1 MNWEILFRDA
11 VPKVAGVVVYDKGAK
26 DAIGRFCVAKT
37 IKLPNGQMRTTQ
49 SNRKQRPAALRL
61 ARNWLAS
68 RAKIMGVEYVPGA
81 GAGTLLFKPIN

>member
-1 MNWEILFRDA
+1 
-11 VPKVAGVVVYDKGAK
+11 
-26 DAIGRFCVAKT
+26 
-37 IKLPNGQMRTTQ
+37 MRTTQ